1 MKHIYLFV
9 FCLISAKVSAQ
20 VSDIVS
26 LGQGYANQAW
36 YSLQNGL
43 INEAP
48 KAEWDLAFSSS
59 TFSSSIHVNSANGTR
74 LWTYPNGD
82 ISNWNDTWDISGV
95 DGWTEMFNSA
105 TTWEMGAFDINV
117 DGSNQLDFGWGTY
130 NFVTH
135 VVTGDS
141 LFVLQLSNG
150 EYKKLKINELS
161 AAGVY
166 SFTYADI
173 NGANETN
180 VAINKTNFSGKNF
193 GYYSIVNGQ
202 ELDREPDSSEWD
214 LLFTQY
220 TDFIPTP
227 YLVAGVLHNEGI
239 TVAQVDGVNSDI
251 YEDYQSHNFNEDIN
265 ELGYDWKTFG
275 GMGFNIA
282 ENRVYFIQSGSN
294 VWKLVFTGFGGS
306 SNGNYEFT
314 KELLGSVNIADEAT
328 ENDYFISLF
337 PNPSDGRNVNLLVGT
352 QGTQK
357 SSQLLIHDSFGKL
370 VHQNNLTLNNGI
382 NTFAITSPMLAPG
395 VYTVSILFEDGNVG
409 TTKMIVQ

>member
-1 MKHIYLFV
+1 MKHIYSFIL
-9 FCLISAKVSAQ
+9 LLTAIELHSQ

-36 YSLQNGL
+36 YSLENGL
-43 INEAP
+43 VTEAP
-48 KAEWDLAFSSS
+48 KAEWDIAFSAS
-59 TFSSSIHVNSANGTR
+59 TFSSSIHINAANGTR

-82 ISNWNDTWDISGV
+82 ISNWNEDWNIAGI
-95 DGWTEMFNSA
+95 DGWNEMFNSA
-105 TTWEMGAFDINV
+105 TSWGVGAFDTNINAN
-117 DGSNQLDFGWGTY
+117 NQFDFGWGTY

-135 VVTGDS
+135 FVTGDS

-150 EYKKLKINELS
+150 DYKKLKINELS

-173 NGANETN
+173 NGANETD
-180 VAINKTNFSGKNF
+180 VTITKSNFSGKNF
-193 GYYSIVNGQ
+193 GYYSILNGT
-202 ELDREPDSSEWD
+202 ELDREPDSSAWD

-239 TVAQVDGVNSDI
+239 SVAQVDNVNTDT
-251 YEDYQSHNFNEDIN
+251 YEDYDAHIFNEDIN
-265 ELGYDWKTFG
+265 ELGYDWKTFA

-282 ENRVYFIQSGSN
+282 QDRVYFIQSGAN

-314 KELLGSVNIADEAT
+314 KELLGSVNIEDENIA
-328 ENDYFISLF
+328 NDHVLTIF
-337 PNPSDGRNVNLLVGT
+337 PNPSNGHNVNLVVSNHGNT
-352 QGTQK
+352 SPSHVTINDA
-357 SSQLLIHDSFGKL
+357 SGKL
-370 VHQNNLTLNNGI
+370 VHQYNVVLTNGVNPLSLPISNLD
-382 NTFAITSPMLAPG
+382 SG
-395 VYTVSILFEDGNVG
+395 VYVVNLLSHNGRVVTSKL
-409 TTKMIVQ
+409 IVE